1 MSCTW
6 TNAGWN
12 NETLDENG
20 PLHYTSR
27 GESIVNNAPII
38 HDSLM
43 DFIEN
48 GEEFGYVFTSAGWT
62 CYDTKTWP
70 IHTTTGC
77 NPRRRY
83 YRWKLK

>member
-1 MSCTW
+1 MSRTW

-12 NETLDENG
+12 NETLDESG

-27 GESIVNNAPII
+27 GESIVNNAII

-48 GEEFGYVFTSAGWT
+48 GEEFNCV
-62 CYDTKTWP
+62 
-70 IHTTTGC
+70 
-77 NPRRRY
+77 
-83 YRWKLK
+83 